1 MFLPR
6 GRVLGL
12 LIPSP
17 PVQHVQENLSVWLK
31 VHLGKFY
38 TFEGCLIYKLEK
50 AVQSEQ
56 IIIAIVY

>member
-1 MFLPR
+1 MVFLPR

-12 LIPSP
+12 LILSP

-38 TFEGCLIYKLEK
+38 TFEGRLIYKLEK
-50 AVQSEQ
+50 AVQGNK
-56 IIIAIVY
+56 